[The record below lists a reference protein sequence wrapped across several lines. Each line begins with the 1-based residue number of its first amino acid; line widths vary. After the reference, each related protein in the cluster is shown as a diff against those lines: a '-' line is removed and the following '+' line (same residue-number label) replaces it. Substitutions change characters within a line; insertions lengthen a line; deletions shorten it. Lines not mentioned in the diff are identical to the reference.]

1 MIWSFLCYL
10 VLLLGLG
17 LLAAR
22 RTRTLKGFLLADRS
36 LGPWITAL
44 SAEATAMSGWLLI
57 AFPAKAF
64 THGLSAVWVGLACV
78 LGDAL
83 NWLSV
88 SKRLREQTER
98 LRALTLPEFLEQR
111 FSKEGGYAVQLVATS
126 GIMVFMLL
134 YLWAQFVAAGKVMAA
149 ILDPLDYPEACVL
162 SALII
167 ILYTLMGGF
176 RAVAWTDFLQGI
188 TILFALVL
196 LPLVCLSRI
205 GGWSGLMEQLSQAA
219 AEMPESSSV
228 NLDHWFGG
236 LTGLILFSF
245 LFEDAGVGAG
255 YVGQP
260 HISTRFMAIRKTAHI
275 RKAFV
280 ISILWTT
287 VTCAGSVLLGLTSH
301 YWYRLGTGGAVH
313 SRGGEIPPFDVEQ
326 IMPMM
331 ARQVLDPWLAGI
343 LVSAMMA
350 AIMSSADS
358 YLLSATSS
366 MTRDVYHRIFRQTAS
381 EAELL
386 RISRVVTVSLG
397 VGALLLAV
405 STDPWSPES
414 TVYRLVLYAWSGLSG
429 CFTAP
434 VLMALFYRGMTRSG
448 CLFGIICGGT
458 TSLLWHHFPP
468 LGFATY
474 ELIPAVMVSAL
485 AIWWVSRLGGNSSH
499 HLRS

>member
-1 MIWSFLCYL
+1 MIWSFLIYL
-10 VLLLGLG
+10 LLLLGLG

-22 RTRTLKGFLLADRS
+22 HTRSLKGFLLADRS
-36 LGPWITAL
+36 MGPWITAL

-57 AFPAKAF
+57 AFPARAF
-64 THGLSAVWVGLACV
+64 TYGFSAFWVGLSCV

-88 SKRLREQTER
+88 SRRLREQTER
-98 LRALTLPEFLEQR
+98 LRALTLPEFLERR
-111 FSKEGGYAVQLVATS
+111 FAKRGGYAVQLVATS
-126 GIMVFMLL
+126 GIIVFMLL

-162 SALII
+162 AAAII

-176 RAVAWTDFLQGI
+176 RAVAWSDFLQGI
-188 TILFALVL
+188 TILLALVL
-196 LPLVCLSRI
+196 LPLVCLQRI
-205 GGWSGLMEQLSQAA
+205 GGWNALVGHLSQVAS
-219 AEMPESSSV
+219 EMPEGASA
-228 NLDHWFGG
+228 NLDHWFAG
-236 LTGLILFSF
+236 LTGVVLFAF

-260 HISTRFMAIRKTAHI
+260 HITARFMAIGKTAYI
-275 RKAFV
+275 RSAFIV
-280 ISILWTT
+280 SVCWTT
-287 VTCAGSVLLGLTSH
+287 ITCTGAVLLGLTSH
-301 YWYRLGTGGAVH
+301 YWFRLGAGGALH
-313 SRGGEIPPFDVEQ
+313 SRDGGVSPFDVEQ

-331 ARQVLDPWLAGI
+331 ARQVFDPWLAGI

-358 YLLSATSS
+358 FLLSAASS
-366 MTRDVYHRIFRQTAS
+366 MTRDVYHRILRQTAS
-381 EAELL
+381 ERELL
-386 RISRVVTVSLG
+386 RTSRLVTVALG

-405 STDPWSPES
+405 STDPWNPES

-448 CLFGIICGGT
+448 CLAGIICGGT

-468 LGFATY
+468 LDFATY
-474 ELIPAVMVSAL
+474 ELIPAVIVSAL
-485 AIWWVSRLGGNSSH
+485 SIWVVS
-499 HLRS
+499 HLSRILRPA